1 MEAKDLAQR
10 EAWEQLEQEKQALEL
25 KARKLK
31 HASTMWRLDYQ
42 KETKFKYER
51 MLVDMETR
59 NERMTDEDARSRLVD
74 GETVRVIRSPTAAP
88 SVEKAAAPTPAPEM
102 SAAQIQATKAEI
114 ARDIQGQMDAEQQ
127 QGHTMLTGL
136 RNRIQE
142 LWSVLESDSADRLHF
157 VMNAEAAMSYSPER
171 ITVYQQEISRLT
183 DQLPLMETITR
194 REFIKYRLNELKGT
208 AARGS
213 REDKQKTEFVRELKR
228 LNEQLMKALPAY
240 EKKHASMFM
249 FKGKQYLEVMQSDE
263 LVEAVSAPPAR
274 GQRRR

>member
-59 NERMTDEDARSRLVD
+59 SERMGDEEARSKLLDAESR
-74 GETVRVIRSPTAAP
+74 AAVVP
-88 SVEKAAAPTPAPEM
+88 MPVPTPVESRMSKTPEE
-102 SAAQIQATKAEI
+102 SQASNA
-114 ARDIQGQMDAEQQ
+114 GQYQAMQESMDAERR
-127 QGHTMLTGL
+127 QGQSMLVGL
-136 RNRIQE
+136 RKRIQE
-142 LWSVLESDSADRLHF
+142 LWAVLESDPSDRLHF
-157 VMNAEAAMSYSPER
+157 VMDAEAAAACTPEM
-171 ITVYQQEISRLT
+171 IQVYQREISRLT

-194 REFIKYRLNELKGT
+194 REFIKYRLNELKG
-208 AARGS
+208 APSARGS
-213 REDKQKTEFVRELKR
+213 REDKQKTEFLRELKR

-240 EKKHASMFM
+240 EKKHGTMFL

-263 LVEAVSAPPAR
+263 LADAVEAPA
-274 GQRRR
+274 GRRSGRR